1 MADQYT
7 KLKDVVVSEL
17 FEPYVIEKTTE
28 KLELMTGGAIINDSR
43 LNSFVAGEGVTTTF
57 RGWNRLSGKT
67 TPITEGESLAV
78 NKLTSKAET
87 ITKLIRGV
95 AWGAHTLAGAL
106 TATDPMK
113 VIGDMISDYW
123 VAEEKRLVLS
133 MLKGV
138 FASTGMK
145 TSHALDISGQSGDKA
160 VISGNAILDAK
171 QLLGDNANILAMIY
185 MHSAVF
191 TTLQKQNM
199 IQFIPVAESKI
210 QIPTYLGYR
219 VLVDDSAPVDSSSPK
234 KFTTYLL
241 AQGAIARGTG
251 VPSTLKTF
259 ETDRDSL
266 GDKNIV
272 IHRRA
277 FCHHSIGVSWKG
289 ADSITKET
297 PEDADL
303 ENGSYWEKKASD
315 KLIGMVALTHTIEP
329 AGVGG

>member
-7 KLKDVVVSEL
+7 QIEDVIVPEL

-28 KLELMTGGAIINDSR
+28 KLELMTGGAIVNDSR

-57 RGWNRLSGKT
+57 RGWNRLSGKSQVISET
-67 TPITEGESLAV
+67 KELNV
-78 NKLTSKAET
+78 NKINSKSE
-87 ITKLIRGV
+87 IVTKLIRGN

-113 VIGDMISDYW
+113 VIGDMMVDYW
-123 VAEEKRLVLS
+123 VPEEKRLILC

-138 FASTGMK
+138 FASAEMK
-145 TSHALDISGQSGDKA
+145 RTHTLDISGETGDKA

-171 QLLGDNANILAMIY
+171 QLLGDNAGILAMLY

-191 TTLQKQNM
+191 TTLQKQKL
-199 IQFIPVAESKI
+199 IEYIPVPNSEI
-210 QIPTYLGYR
+210 VIPTYLGYK

-251 VPSTLKTF
+251 VPSTLVTM
-259 ETDRDSL
+259 ERDRNSL

-277 FCHHSIGVSWKG
+277 FCHHPIGVSWKG
-289 ADSITKET
+289 ADSITLET

-303 ENGSYWEKKASD
+303 ENASYWEKKASD

-329 AGVGG
+329 TGVGG